1 MHEQILFAGATH
13 TRCTTDPTPSND
25 DPICKKFFNSMTS
38 LGIVLP
44 GRKDAYSILYWN
56 DKKVVRNTRFC
67 IKHNNDT
74 TTKQTQIFKR
84 NFILI

>member
-56 DKKVVRNTRFC
+56 DKKVVRNTKFC
-67 IKHNNDT
+67 IKHIT
-74 TTKQTQIFKR
+74 TQQQNKHKFLNAISF
-84 NFILI
+84 